1 MPVDSDNKYNYKILF
16 KCPLLSYNQGMKK
29 LLIVIDYQ
37 VDFVSGSLGSK
48 RTEAIYLNVLNK
60 VNEFIANGDNIIFTK
75 DTHYENY
82 MSTLEGKYLPVPH
95 CILGTEGHKL
105 FGKLDEIAKNYP
117 VIEKETF
124 PGIKLV
130 DFLREKDEEFSEIQI
145 CGILTDIC
153 VISNAI
159 LVKSIY
165 PNTPIKIIKNCC
177 ATTNDKIENET
188 YDVMTSLQFELI

>member
-1 MPVDSDNKYNYKILF
+1 MDVYKKFVKYSGCFFERSVNEENFSNTVFSVLEKIL
-16 KCPLLSYNQGMKK
+16 PLKTGYIFFINQNDLSLKYKTQN
-29 LLIVIDYQ
+29 VILA
-37 VDFVSGSLGSK
+37 G
-48 RTEAIYLNVLNK
+48 
-60 VNEFIANGDNIIFTK
+60 NIT
-75 DTHYENY
+75 
-82 MSTLEGKYLPVPH
+82 
-95 CILGTEGHKL
+95 
-105 FGKLDEIAKNYP
+105 
-117 VIEKETF
+117 
-124 PGIKLV
+124 
-130 DFLREKDEEFSEIQI
+130 DEEFSEIQI

>member
-1 MPVDSDNKYNYKILF
+1 
-16 KCPLLSYNQGMKK
+16 MKK

-48 RTEAIYLNVLNK
+48 RTEAIYSNVLNK
-60 VNEFIANGDNIIFTK
+60 VNEFIASGDNIIFTK

-82 MSTLEGKYLPVPH
+82 ISTLEGKYLPVPH

-105 FGKLDEIAKNYP
+105 FGKLEEIAKNYP

-188 YDVMTSLQFELI
+188 CDVMTSLQFELI

>member
-1 MPVDSDNKYNYKILF
+1 
-16 KCPLLSYNQGMKK
+16 MKK

-48 RTEAIYLNVLNK
+48 RTEAIYSNVLNK
-60 VNEFIANGDNIIFTK
+60 VNEFIVNGDNIIFTK

-82 MSTLEGKYLPVPH
+82 MSTLEVKYLPVPH

-105 FGKLDEIAKNYP
+105 FGKLEEIAKNYP

-130 DFLREKDEEFSEIQI
+130 DFLREKDEEFCEIQI

>member
-1 MPVDSDNKYNYKILF
+1 
-16 KCPLLSYNQGMKK
+16 MKK

-105 FGKLDEIAKNYP
+105 FGKLEEIAKNYP

-165 PNTPIKIIKNCC
+165 PNTPIKIIKNYC

>member
-1 MPVDSDNKYNYKILF
+1 
-16 KCPLLSYNQGMKK
+16 MKK

-37 VDFVSGSLGSK
+37 IDFVNGSLGSK
-48 RTEAIYLNVLNK
+48 RTEAIYSNVLNK
-60 VNEFIANGDNIIFTK
+60 VNEFIANEDNIIFTK

-82 MSTLEGKYLPVPH
+82 ISTLEGKYLPVPH

-105 FGKLDEIAKNYP
+105 FGKLEEIAKNYP

-124 PGIKLV
+124 PGINLV

-177 ATTNDKIENET
+177 ATTNDKIETET

>member
-1 MPVDSDNKYNYKILF
+1 
-16 KCPLLSYNQGMKK
+16 MKK

-37 VDFVSGSLGSK
+37 IDFVNGSLGSK
-48 RTEAIYLNVLNK
+48 RTEAIYSNVLNK

-82 MSTLEGKYLPVPH
+82 
-95 CILGTEGHKL
+95 I
-105 FGKLDEIAKNYP
+105 
-117 VIEKETF
+117 IEKETF

>member
-1 MPVDSDNKYNYKILF
+1 
-16 KCPLLSYNQGMKK
+16 MKK

-37 VDFVSGSLGSK
+37 IDFVNGSLGSK
-48 RTEAIYLNVLNK
+48 RTEAIYSNVLNK

-82 MSTLEGKYLPVPH
+82 ISTLEGKYLPVPH

-105 FGKLDEIAKNYP
+105 FGKLEEIAKNYP
-117 VIEKETF
+117 AIEKETF